1 MEWIVVL
8 ALVLVLSVGWS
19 MRGRLRR
26 GDRADEAYNGGSA
39 ADPAL
44 MEAGRKNHGRLW

>member
-26 GDRADEAYNGGSA
+26 GDADDEAYNGGNA
-39 ADPAL
+39 ADPAV
-44 MEAGRKNHGRLW
+44 MEAARKNHGRLW